1 MHNII
6 TNTFI
11 KQFYL
16 YESDFCPLPLVL
28 LRQHNGIYMN

>member
-11 KQFYL
+11 KQFCTTAATQWHL
-16 YESDFCPLPLVL
+16 NELIREFEL
-28 LRQHNGIYMN
+28 LN